1 MTRFTPADNLAFF
14 VESNLAFDQVVAS
27 TWRLRAKGPRRHQRW
42 RFNACAF
49 VESVLWLAFGA
60 RHRLFEPRDAHRYYR
75 YQERLAVLLGVG
87 RLEPVV
93 RRLEREL
100 GWPTSDLIE
109 RLFQFIRFLP
119 TDPEESLSVV
129 EPVLTEYRHKAHALA
144 ADPRFLA
151 LIEHVSLDPWTWPE
165 TTTEPEAG
173 RHIVTP
179 SDVSRALRQDALP
192 VHASTDDAALVAG
205 LLQFT
210 AFVWSVRESTQDEW
224 VGEGRAVAYEHER
237 IVSELIRIQFWRMN
251 LSQPG
256 AMERVVRLIGLTE
269 GVAAELLGAR
279 EAEFHDAI
287 ATIWVSCRLWRRQ
300 REGSP
305 VDSRF
310 RTSDPSL

>member
-1 MTRFTPADNLAFF
+1 MTRFTPGDNLAFF
-14 VESNLAFDQVVAS
+14 VESNLSFDQVVAS

-60 RHRLFEPRDAHRYYR
+60 RHRLFEPGDAHRYYR

-109 RLFQFIRFLP
+109 RLFQFIRFQP
-119 TDPEESLSVV
+119 TDPEESPSVV
-129 EPVLTEYRHKAHALA
+129 EPVLTEYWHKAHALA

-151 LIEHVSLDPWTWPE
+151 LIEHVSLDRWTWHE
-165 TTTEPEAG
+165 TTTEPGDG
-173 RHIVTP
+173 RHSVTP

-192 VHASTDDAALVAG
+192 AHASTDDAALVAG

-210 AFVWSVRESTQDEW
+210 AFVWSVNESTFNEW
-224 VGEGRAVAYEHER
+224 LGEGRVVAYEHER

-256 AMERVVRLIGLTE
+256 AMQRVERLIGVTE

-279 EAEFHDAI
+279 EAAFNDGMGA
-287 ATIWVSCRLWRRQ
+287 VLGLCKFWRRQ
-300 REGSP
+300 RDGSP
-305 VDSRF
+305 ADSRF
-310 RTSDPSL
+310 RTSDPAL